1 MTGEPWTR
9 PEFHASDATEPVS
22 GPVEQTTASD
32 QPTER
37 LRFTARSLALAV
49 AVVGVVLLVVAVL
62 ESASRV
68 LGWVLAASMAAALLT
83 PAVTLLSRR
92 MPRGLAVAMVMLGA
106 IGGLAALAWS
116 GYDDFRDQ
124 AERLERAVPDAAEDL
139 EESDRF
145 GDLARRVDL
154 ADRAETLVTDLPAR
168 LQGGDTQAALRSA
181 GSRGIAYL
189 TTAILTLFL
198 VLHGG
203 RIIEGSLR
211 QLPNDGRR
219 VDADAVLR
227 RAHGRWCRYIGL
239 TLSKALVIGAVT
251 WLFALGLDL
260 PGATLL
266 GLAVGVFSILPMV
279 GIVVGSLAAVG
290 LAAAQ
295 SPGRALSVLAL
306 AIALQTLEIVV
317 VQPYI
322 ERRTMR
328 VGPAVT
334 LIAAMAG
341 LEAYGAGGMVG
352 AVLVAALVVALT
364 GSVADLRGGD
374 AAQGAEAVF
383 APDLAITEDAPE
395 HHDELPGP
403 DDPEPATTVSDD
415 GAVTEAPVVDR
426 PG

>member
-1 MTGEPWTR
+1 MAVNGAPS
-9 PEFHASDATEPVS
+9 ASSDHGAADGQVS
-22 GPVEQTTASD
+22 GPVSQTTAFD
-32 QPTER
+32 QPSER

-49 AVVGVVLLVVAVL
+49 AVVGLVLLVVAVL

-68 LGWVLAASMAAALLT
+68 LGWVLAAAVAAALLT
-83 PAVTLLSRR
+83 PAVALLSRR
-92 MPRGLAVAMVMLGA
+92 MPRGLAIALVMLGT
-106 IGGLAALAWS
+106 IGGLGGLAYS
-116 GYDDFRDQ
+116 GYDDFQDQ

-139 EESDRF
+139 EDSERF

-154 ADRAETLVTDLPAR
+154 VDRAETLVTDLPAR

-189 TTAILTLFL
+189 TTGILTLFL

-203 RIIEGSLR
+203 RMVRGGLS
-211 QLPNDGRR
+211 QLPDDGRR

-227 RAHGRWCRYIGL
+227 RAHDRWCRYTGL
-239 TLSKALVIGAVT
+239 VLTKALVVGTVT
-251 WLFALGLDL
+251 WLLGLALGL
-260 PGATLL
+260 PGSTLL
-266 GLAVGVFSILPMV
+266 GLAVGVFSILPTV

-295 SPGRALSVLAL
+295 SPGRALTVFAL
-306 AIALQTLEIVV
+306 AVGLQALEIVV
-317 VQPYI
+317 VQPRI

-352 AVLVAALVVALT
+352 AVLVASFAVALT
-364 GSVADLRGGD
+364 ASVADLRGGD
-374 AAQGAEAVF
+374 AAQGAEAMM
-383 APDLAITEDAPE
+383 APDLVITEDAAE
-395 HHDELPGP
+395 AQP
-403 DDPEPATTVSDD
+403 DPA
-415 GAVTEAPVVDR
+415 APSSS
-426 PG
+426 